1 MTKLCIK
8 IYHFFHNNRDIFWS
22 SMIILF
28 IGFGYFAS
36 QIHLEEDLNKLLPSS
51 KDENGN
57 TKLAFSNLKIK
68 DKTFLLFEG
77 MEGTSTENII
87 ETCDAFIDSLNYK
100 NTQKDTTQKLYD
112 NISLEQ
118 IKTNLFCLFG

>member
-8 IYHFFHNNRDIFWS
+8 IYHFFHNNRAIFWS

-77 MEGTSTENII
+77 MEGASTENII

-112 NISLEQ
+112 NPLAEL
-118 IKTNLFCLFG
+118 N